1 MRFGVYI
8 RHSLTWYI
16 IANSYESHGMRYIF
30 ILLALLSVSCSSTL
44 PSFKPYHL
52 DIQQGNVISSKMM
65 LQLKPGMTKSQV
77 RYVLGT
83 PLLQDSFHQNR
94 WDYIYQMSKGDT
106 VVERRR
112 VILEFENDGLKTVRG
127 DIIPAGSPG
136 AEQAPIASVA
146 DLKTVKSDKTLLAE
160 DPKTTWYDRLK
171 FWNDDK
177 DKVAKSAES
186 SPVKAEEAKVAA
198 EQPKKGWMDKL
209 KFWES
214 DAPPAKELEQAKE
227 VAKAQSAQVAKQI
240 EPVKAAEAEAP
251 KAVEPAAV
259 SEPAPLVEQAAAP
272 AETAAEVKAAVQDVA
287 KEVASEVVSPEPATV
302 AETKQVPESYDASV
316 AKMVDAWANAWR
328 TKNVNAYLNFYA
340 DSFKPEGMSKKAWV
354 EQRKQ
359 RVGGKSAAIS
369 LVLDNISIKADAK
382 KANVTFVQQY
392 SSGNFSDKVAKALSL
407 ERANGQWLIVRESVA
422 SASTQPSSQP
432 VVDGAEYVKPRD
444 VTADEKSEAM
454 PEKMLQE
461 SAKQAQRAQ
470 PQQVPQKVQPQK
482 PQPEAKAVE
491 AKPVDAKAAPIK
503 PESAPVKA
511 EVAKPAA
518 PVDKKDLP
526 LPPEDSS
533 GYFERLLEKIG
544 F

>member
-1 MRFGVYI
+1 
-8 RHSLTWYI
+8 
-16 IANSYESHGMRYIF
+16 
-30 ILLALLSVSCSSTL
+30 
-44 PSFKPYHL
+44 
-52 DIQQGNVISSKMM
+52 
-65 LQLKPGMTKSQV
+65 
-77 RYVLGT
+77 
-83 PLLQDSFHQNR
+83 
-94 WDYIYQMSKGDT
+94 
-106 VVERRR
+106 
-112 VILEFENDGLKTVRG
+112 
-127 DIIPAGSPG
+127 
-136 AEQAPIASVA
+136 
-146 DLKTVKSDKTLLAE
+146 
-160 DPKTTWYDRLK
+160 
-171 FWNDDK
+171 
-177 DKVAKSAES
+177 
-186 SPVKAEEAKVAA
+186 
-198 EQPKKGWMDKL
+198 L

-214 DAPPAKELEQAKE
+214 DAPPAKEPEQAKE

-272 AETAAEVKAAVQDVA
+272 AETAAEVKAAAQDVA

-470 PQQVPQKVQPQK
+470 PQQVQPQK